1 MGIVNKLKDCAAC
14 KKRRE
19 RLKRMKDLANE
30 RIRKV
35 IANVTNSG
43 GGDK

>member
-30 RIRKV
+30 RIRQV
-35 IANVTNSG
+35 IAGLTTSSSS
-43 GGDK
+43 DK